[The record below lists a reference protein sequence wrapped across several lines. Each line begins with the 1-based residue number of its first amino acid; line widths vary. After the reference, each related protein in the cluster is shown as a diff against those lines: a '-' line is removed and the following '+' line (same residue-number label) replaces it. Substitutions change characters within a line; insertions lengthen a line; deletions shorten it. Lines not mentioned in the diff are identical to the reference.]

1 MARQIP
7 SNSQRVL
14 KRLVGGACR
23 LLTPFVTL
31 ICRECPSPVCV
42 ASASGASVH
51 SRRSSARAWPAWR
64 VRLAPAA
71 AELHGFSGAQTSVRG
86 CVPAVGGGA
95 RRHPCWSRADQ
106 RLTRLRGLSQQSKG
120 HRACAPRP
128 ACCGLEVLKQCICTC
143 TCCAGR
149 RSTWRTGGMASDPA
163 LKQQR
168 MAPRMQPSGSA
179 PGCHNTG
186 YACVWL
192 LLALDVPAL
201 QRGKARHPVQQ
212 ARWRHPRRPARHA
225 RRGDMPRSRADGVN

>member
-1 MARQIP
+1 MRERGQPGACAWPRQQPSCMVSAAR
-7 SNSQRVL
+7 
-14 KRLVGGACR
+14 KRLCGAASRRWGGAQDAIPCK
-23 LLTPFVTL
+23 
-31 ICRECPSPVCV
+31 
-42 ASASGASVH
+42 
-51 SRRSSARAWPAWR
+51 
-64 VRLAPAA
+64 
-71 AELHGFSGAQTSVRG
+71 
-86 CVPAVGGGA
+86 
-95 RRHPCWSRADQ
+95 PCWSRADQ